1 MPSTEDQIRATLGQ
15 YAHVH
20 DRMDLDGFLELFT
33 EDGMMSVISG
43 ARPVG
48 KAALREFIGGT
59 YAKRQAAG
67 RQMRHLY
74 ANSIIEVDG
83 ARATVSTDVVAYES
97 VNHGPW
103 SINMIGEA
111 HDVLVLEGGR
121 WFFEER
127 HVVDGR
133 AP

>member
-1 MPSTEDQIRATLGQ
+1 MDSAEDQIRVTLGQ

-20 DRMDLDGFLELFT
+20 DQMDLDAFLELFT
-33 EDGMMSVISG
+33 EDGKMSVISG
-43 ARPVG
+43 ARPAG

-59 YAKRQAAG
+59 YAKRQSAG
-67 RQMRHLY
+67 RHMKHLY
-74 ANSIIEVDG
+74 ANSIIAVDG

-103 SINMIGEA
+103 NINMVGEV

-121 WFFEER
+121 WLFQER
-127 HVVDGR
+127 NVVDGR
-133 AP
+133 AA